1 LGLLPHKQKKTKKM
15 ARRKKRSAPARRRR
29 SGKKMGAIGKG
40 FFMDAAGLVVGAAAA
55 RVLTSSGKILPN
67 LDPKIKSAGVIAI
80 GAFFPKLLKGSFGK
94 SIGDGMVAAGGLGL
108 LQATNVLGA
117 MDEAMQI
124 PVSVMAGDDLS
135 VISGYSQDNLSVIAG
150 MDEEYAY

>member
-1 LGLLPHKQKKTKKM
+1 
-15 ARRKKRSAPARRRR
+15 
-29 SGKKMGAIGKG
+29 MGAIGKS
-40 FFMDAAGLVVGAAAA
+40 FIMDAAGLVAGAAAA

-67 LDPKIKSAGVIAI
+67 LDAKIKSAAVVAI
-80 GAFFPKLLKGSFGK
+80 GAFFPKFVKGSLGK

-108 LQATNVLGA
+108 LQATNILGA
-117 MDEAMQI
+117 IDNAMEI

-135 VISGYSQDNLSVIAG
+135 VIAGYTPDNLSVIAG

>member
-1 LGLLPHKQKKTKKM
+1 M
-15 ARRKKRSAPARRRR
+15 AKRKRRSAPSRRRKSR
-29 SGKKMGAIGKG
+29 RMGAIGKS
-40 FFMDAAGLVVGAAAA
+40 FIMDAAGLVAGAAAA

-67 LDPKIKSAGVIAI
+67 LDAKLKSAGVIAL

-108 LQATNVLGA
+108 LQSTGVLGA
-117 MDEAMQI
+117 IDNAMEI

-135 VISGYSQDNLSVIAG
+135 VIAGYTPDNLSVIAG
-150 MDEEYAY
+150 MDEEYSY

>member
-1 LGLLPHKQKKTKKM
+1 M
-15 ARRKKRSAPARRRR
+15 ARRKKRSAPSRRRKSSR
-29 SGKKMGAIGKG
+29 RMGAIGKS
-40 FFMDAAGLVVGAAAA
+40 FIMDAAGLVAGAAAA

-67 LDPKIKSAGVIAI
+67 IDAKLKSAGVIAL

-108 LQATNVLGA
+108 LQSTGVLGA
-117 MDEAMQI
+117 IDNAMQI

-135 VISGYSQDNLSVIAG
+135 VIAGYSEDNLSVIAG
-150 MDEEYAY
+150 MDEEYSY